1 MENKASSNLSVPT
14 HHPRDPPIQPEKSIP
29 SSEESCPTNQ
39 TMFQAFEWYSPSDNQ
54 HWRRLASTVPDL
66 AALGI
71 TSMWIPPATKTAW
84 RDSNG
89 YDAYDLYD
97 LGEFHQ
103 KGARSTKWGNKEEL
117 VDFVEIANAN
127 GVKVIFDAVLN
138 HKAGADYVESVKASR
153 VDPEGNCSQGLELG
167 IFSKL
172 TLK

>member
-1 MENKASSNLSVPT
+1 MASRASSNLDTPG
-14 HHPRDPPIQPEKSIP
+14 QPEKP
-29 SSEESCPTNQ
+29 TSSSDESCPTNQ

-54 HWRRLASTVPDL
+54 HWRRLASIVPDL

-117 VDFVEIANAN
+117 VEFVEIATAN

-153 VDPEGNCSQGLELG
+153 VDPEGNC
-167 IFSKL
+167 L
-172 TLK
+172 TRVGAGDLF